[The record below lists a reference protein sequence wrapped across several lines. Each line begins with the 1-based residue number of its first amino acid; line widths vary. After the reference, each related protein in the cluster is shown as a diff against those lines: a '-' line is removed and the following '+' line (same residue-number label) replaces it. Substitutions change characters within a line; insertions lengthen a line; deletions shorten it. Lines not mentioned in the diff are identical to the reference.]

1 MVRRE
6 TVGGSSIP
14 VSHPPPSGLLDQ
26 FTRNSVEK
34 GVSPPK
40 RMNPSVRRKRPKG
53 RIVARKE
60 NQVNIKWGMGGK

>member
-40 RMNPSVRRKRPKG
+40 RMDWTLCEKKETKRKACRQKT
-53 RIVARKE
+53 E
-60 NQVNIKWGMGGK
+60 SS